1 MASGNLKAIKRRLK
15 SVNNTMKITKA
26 MELVASSKLRKA
38 KEQLENSR
46 PFFNTT
52 FDTMQ
57 EIARNNNDFSS
68 VYTQKN
74 RSDSKL
80 FIVISGD
87 RGLAGGYNSNVLKL
101 AASGMDK
108 EKDMVVALGN
118 KSNDYFSRRDYNI
131 AFKAVSSTEDMKISD
146 LNHITK
152 LVLDLFKKGKIS
164 EVSIVYTNL
173 VTSLTQQP
181 TIKKILPLVF
191 DGEITNNGGMTELI
205 SYEPSAEVVFDQVVP
220 TYVTGILYGAMV
232 DAYASEQGAR
242 RNAMESATDNSK
254 DIIEKLDILYNR
266 ARQSAIT
273 QEISEIVGGSEALS

>member
-57 EIARNNNDFSS
+57 EIARNNKDFSS

-80 FIVISGD
+80 FIVIAGD

-173 VTSLTQQP
+173 VTSLTQEP
-181 TIKKILPLVF
+181 TIKKILPLIF